1 MFVKSQT
8 KHDSTGATRRRKAK
22 TENGKR
28 IRRTNETQR
37 YSASKKNG
45 GGAKKKKRKIGREW
59 IKNESVRL
67 SRVGNET
74 EPCINTGGRKR
85 KSRWPMHVGL

>member
-1 MFVKSQT
+1 MERGFEGRMR
-8 KHDSTGATRRRKAK
+8 HRD
-22 TENGKR
+22 
-28 IRRTNETQR
+28 TQR
-37 YSASKKNG
+37 QRRMEG
-45 GGAKKKKRKIGREW
+45 VQKKKKRKIGREW

-67 SRVGNET
+67 GRVGNET